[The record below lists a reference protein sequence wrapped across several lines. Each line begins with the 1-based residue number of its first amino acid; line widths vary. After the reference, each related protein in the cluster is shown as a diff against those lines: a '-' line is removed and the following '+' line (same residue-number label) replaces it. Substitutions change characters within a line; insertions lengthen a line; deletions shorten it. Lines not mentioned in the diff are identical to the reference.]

1 MKRGLS
7 VRFLSKV
14 SEARPLRRRNLVEHL
29 VPVRA
34 LNLIVSSPHHTRG
47 FRSSGD
53 IDLLDPKTWRRT
65 HCVCTRCGRA
75 LGLGACTWT
84 QCVRLSAC
92 TRTRCVYLDSVRAP
106 QCVHSD
112 SVRALRLGACVR
124 APWCVHSDSVRAL
137 GLGACTWTQCV
148 RVRERCRSWSG
159 CGVGAVRV
167 WVRVRS
173 GLSVVSGLSGVSGQ
187 CERVKQHRP

>member
-14 SEARPLRRRNLVEHL
+14 SEARPLRRRNLVEHS

-92 TRTRCVYLDSVRAP
+92 TRTRCVHL
-106 QCVHSD
+106 
-112 SVRALRLGACVR
+112 
-124 APWCVHSDSVRAL
+124 DSVRAL
-137 GLGACTWTQCV
+137 GLGACTRTRCV
-148 RVRERCRSWSG
+148 RACALVRALGLSACASVRAG
-159 CGVGAVRV
+159 AGAVPELE
-167 WVRVRS
+167 RVRS
-173 GLSVVSGLSGVSGQ
+173 GCGAGVGAGAERAER
-187 CERVKQHRP
+187 CERVEWCERAV